1 VPYRTKRA
9 FREQL
14 YVLELLSQREE
25 AEARAAGAAG
35 WRAKRARRRLAAI
48 SEALAARLAESSLR
62 QVAVEELLP
71 DVRAFLEGAP
81 AEAEPP
87 VSAPATH
94 LRVRVTVAATC
105 AASWAVTITQV
116 GSSGISNRPD
126 LIAPEVVALV
136 LTPLAVLLRLLYG
149 DSDS

>member
-25 AEARAAGAAG
+25 AEARAAGAG
-35 WRAKRARRRLAAI
+35 RFGAKRARRRLAAV
-48 SEALAARLAESSLR
+48 SEALAARLTESSLR
-62 QVAVEELLP
+62 QVAVDELLP
-71 DVRAFLEGAP
+71 DVRAFIEGAP
-81 AEAEPP
+81 AETEAP
-87 VSAPATH
+87 VGAPATH
-94 LRVRVTVAATC
+94 FRLRVTVAATC
-105 AASWAVTITQV
+105 AASWAVTITQL
-116 GSSGISNRPD
+116 GASGISNRAD

-149 DSDS
+149 DRDS